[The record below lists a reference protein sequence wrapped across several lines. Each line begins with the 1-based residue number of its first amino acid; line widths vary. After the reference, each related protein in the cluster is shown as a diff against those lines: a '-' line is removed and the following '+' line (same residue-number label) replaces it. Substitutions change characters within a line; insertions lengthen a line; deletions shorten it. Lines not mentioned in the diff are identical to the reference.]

1 MRASCGRTRRC
12 GFRSTG
18 THQSPPTTRR
28 PWRRSIRRSAARTR
42 QSAADHRPPS
52 PKPGRP
58 STGASHSRCRSS
70 PALPRNLAK
79 PRKPSRKSPRVSF
92 PPAIAQILTRRHTA
106 AGAKN
111 RPRPYGG
118 GVCSRQ
124 PQNAPAGRAES
135 ARRHPT
141 EGEGRQTKAPRAGAG
156 LGGSIVCVAITG
168 LAVPSETQQAHHL
181 NAEPHRWLHGT
192 QGTRTKKPARVADWP
207 IGQRADMHVAITV
220 GRAFSRNFW

>member
-79 PRKPSRKSPRVSF
+79 PRKTSRKSPRVSF

-135 ARRHPT
+135 STPASYGGGGSPNKSPACGSGARWVHCVCCHNRACRSLRNAASPPPQRRAAPLVARHTGDSHEKARPRRRLADWT
-141 EGEGRQTKAPRAGAG
+141 ARGYARGDYGRQGF
-156 LGGSIVCVAITG
+156 
-168 LAVPSETQQAHHL
+168 LA
-181 NAEPHRWLHGT
+181 
-192 QGTRTKKPARVADWP
+192 
-207 IGQRADMHVAITV
+207 
-220 GRAFSRNFW
+220 